1 MQTVKGGL
9 IILGLFLL
17 VTILMVLDPLNLNPN
32 GLNGENLL
40 PIVYVIPSI
49 IGFIIIYRLYN
60 KK

>member
-32 GLNGENLL
+32 GLNGEGWKVAL
-40 PIVYVIPSI
+40 YFIPVF
-49 IGFIIIYRLYN
+49 GFIIYKVF

>member
-32 GLNGENLL
+32 GLNGEGWKVAL
-40 PIVYVIPSI
+40 YFIPVF
-49 IGFIIIYRLYN
+49 GFIIYKLF